1 VKNLITR
8 STSVFQEN
16 FVHPPQAVGV
26 APGRL
31 EILGNHTDYNG
42 GYILSVALDRETAV
56 AIRMRDDFRVR
67 IWSESTGET
76 AGFDVRDARKV
87 EEHPWADYVK
97 GVVVELR
104 KAGVKITGFDAAIV
118 STVPIGAGLSS
129 SAALEVATAMAVRGI
144 FPYNL
149 PPMELAKLCRRAE
162 NEFVGMGCGILDQ
175 FSAIFGA
182 KDSFLFL
189 DCMTL
194 KPQVVET
201 RASGVNLVVCDS
213 TAQRELV
220 EGDYDTRRRE
230 CSSAAKKLGEE
241 LGRKIRFLREVS
253 LEEFQTHK
261 NALTAA
267 ERKRAH
273 HVLHENARV
282 LAGLEAVRY
291 ENLPQLGSLML
302 ESHASSRDYF
312 ENSCPE
318 LDALIEIARQV
329 PGFLGGKLSGGGFG
343 GATVNLVAR
352 DQADEFQIKVK
363 QGFSDRFRAMPETV
377 VCSIGE
383 GARSVRLKG

>member
-1 VKNLITR
+1 MKELVGASN
-8 STSVFQEN
+8 SVFREH
-16 FVHPPQAVGV
+16 FTHLPQAVGI

-42 GYILSVALDRETAV
+42 GYILSVAVDRATAV
-56 AIRMRDDFRVR
+56 AIRLRDDFQAKV
-67 IWSESTGET
+67 WSESTGKT
-76 AGFDVRDARKV
+76 ASFDVRDSEKV
-87 EEHPWADYVK
+87 RDNPWADYVK
-97 GVVVELR
+97 GVVLELR
-104 KAGVKITGFDAAIV
+104 RATVPVPGFDATVV
-118 STVPIGAGLSS
+118 STVPLGAGLSS
-129 SAALEVATAMAVRGI
+129 SAALEVSTAMAIQGAC
-144 FPYNL
+144 PYKMG
-149 PPMELAKLCRRAE
+149 PMELAKLCRRAE

-175 FSAIFGA
+175 FSAIYGA

-194 KPQVVET
+194 KARVVEA
-201 RASGVNLVVCDS
+201 RAPGLTFVVCDS
-213 TAQRELV
+213 TAKHELL
-220 EGDYDTRRRE
+220 ESQYDARRME
-230 CSSAAKKLGEE
+230 CSSAAKKLGEA
-241 LGRKIRFLREVS
+241 LGRKIKFLREVS
-253 LEEFQTHK
+253 LEDFQTHK
-261 NALTAA
+261 DVLTVA

-273 HVLHENARV
+273 HVLHENGRV
-282 LAGLEAVRY
+282 LAGLEAVRFG
-291 ENLPQLGSLML
+291 NLPQLGSLML

-383 GARSVRLKG
+383 GAQCVKIKQ